1 MVENYWQLL
10 SPASLLMNES
20 LHRQPGKY
28 VWLIKWR
35 KSCAKEDGLMQQELD
50 LPLTPCFRSPE
61 NRLWLIMEE
70 KSSEKSPNVLFFFL
84 FLHAIRFLLF
94 F

>member
-1 MVENYWQLL
+1 MVENYWQPLG
-10 SPASLLMNES
+10 PASRLMNES

-35 KSCAKEDGLMQQELD
+35 TSRANGDGLMQQELD
-50 LPLTPCFRSPE
+50 LQLTPCFRSPE
-61 NRLWLIMEE
+61 TDHRLFNGGRVRLVRLCA
-70 KSSEKSPNVLFFFL
+70 PFL
-84 FLHAIRFLLF
+84 ACNKLLLF